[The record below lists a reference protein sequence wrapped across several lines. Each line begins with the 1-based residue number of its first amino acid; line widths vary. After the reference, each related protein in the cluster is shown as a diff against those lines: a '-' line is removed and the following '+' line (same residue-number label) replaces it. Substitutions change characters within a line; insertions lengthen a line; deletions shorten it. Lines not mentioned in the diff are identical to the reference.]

1 VTAVNLRFD
10 LARLSDAELAARL
23 DDAWQQF
30 EVTDKKQ
37 RWPRWAGLHLLSSGE
52 WWLDLLIVVGLSD
65 KVAGKFVRITDAQT
79 EAALRKIQDIVDEIE
94 QRVAARQAK
103 AS

>member
-10 LARLSDAELAARL
+10 LAQLSNAELAARL
-23 DDAWQQF
+23 DEAWHQF
-30 EVTDKKQ
+30 EVADKKQ
-37 RWPRWAGLHLLSSGE
+37 RWPRWLGLHLLSGV

-65 KVAGKFVRITDAQT
+65 KVAGKFVRITDAQAD
-79 EAALRKIQDIVDEIE
+79 AALGKVQDMVNEVE
-94 QRVAARQAK
+94 RRVAAQQAK